1 MRRRLRGGKT
11 RGGIKMIWVGPLLIL
26 LSLLNLAFAFT
37 SKTPKLNAWAS
48 GFCAMGAISMFL
60 R

>member
-1 MRRRLRGGKT
+1 
-11 RGGIKMIWVGPLLIL
+11 MIWVGPLLIL